1 MEQSTADLRF
11 GNWESYQPD
20 DLVCG
25 FNSFLLY
32 YRDLEILVFLSQ
44 DLFVNVSGIWFIGN
58 WIEKSGGK
66 KVEMAKPGLRITVPK
81 FDNSELIVSYS
92 RTLIGRCMNPPKQ
105 DMKILLFMLPRIWN
119 VEGRVAGVDLG
130 LGRFQ
135 FNFDLEEDIVEVVK
149 NEPFFF
155 DHWMLSLVRWKPV
168 PEPNYPSRI
177 IFWVRVLDI
186 PLQFRAAPIFQ
197 CVGEALGQIRG
208 PIDLVGGRV
217 RVEIDAFKPL
227 IFSVAFEFEGG
238 VEILA
243 TLRYEK
249 LFGFCKECFRL
260 THDISRCPNL
270 HKEDPVQLKGES
282 METQGGSATSY
293 KAAVASDSRQFE
305 VSRDGQQGRYQGP
318 RGGDKGKGVT
328 RNKHVPYKNE
338 DSYHPYK
345 DRFSKGNGK
354 GSLSH
359 GRYGS
364 YGERKKGLQ
373 TRGTQQPRVDNG
385 ERDPIIPEKLM
396 LDAFKGVLRS
406 PVKETALVQPSSVAP
421 LELASAA
428 EMEVVGEQTSL
439 EVQGES
445 REKPKGR
452 EDALHSK
459 ELDEANLMIE
469 GVLLSDSELLLED
482 CEEGEDWE
490 QGEIMDFTEEQ
501 DANLDALGLG
511 ANKDALPTVKADGEV
526 SVEVDGLVEGEG
538 AKPKKKKNGQNGTE
552 ALGGAKKRGVQVF
565 ISPRKNLM
573 VKAGAK
579 QGDKGTKKAPPKQ

>member
-1 MEQSTADLRF
+1 MARIRVFDWWI
-11 GNWESYQPD
+11 NHHD
-20 DLVCG
+20 DDSRKYGKRIGKDGDTVVFRSNRRLIC
-25 FNSFLLY
+25 
-32 YRDLEILVFLSQ
+32 DLETGNHISLMIWYV
-44 DLFVNVSGIWFIGN
+44 DLIPFSCITGIHRFVKGN

-406 PVKETALVQPSSVAP
+406 PVKETALVQPSSGYG
-421 LELASAA
+421 S
-428 EMEVVGEQTSL
+428 TSKACKSL
-439 EVQGES
+439 FS
-445 REKPKGR
+445 R
-452 EDALHSK
+452 
-459 ELDEANLMIE
+459 
-469 GVLLSDSELLLED
+469 
-482 CEEGEDWE
+482 
-490 QGEIMDFTEEQ
+490 
-501 DANLDALGLG
+501 
-511 ANKDALPTVKADGEV
+511 
-526 SVEVDGLVEGEG
+526 
-538 AKPKKKKNGQNGTE
+538 
-552 ALGGAKKRGVQVF
+552 
-565 ISPRKNLM
+565 
-573 VKAGAK
+573 K
-579 QGDKGTKKAPPKQ
+579 QWRL